1 MLCDTFTVA
10 LESEACFKFMA
21 YDQMHW
27 YLMPTRVDET
37 NTKRFV
43 AGATSGVISVLF
55 TYPLELIRVR
65 LAVETRTMSSAAHPI
80 PRPLLRHAVSQIYHE
95 GTTANATAQLHSQR
109 LFVTLPLFNFYRG
122 FSVTILGM
130 VPYAGTSFL
139 AWGYLRSRFLPLP
152 SSDDPNYRKAK
163 QKLHPVMDLVLGGIA
178 GAVAQTAS
186 YPFEVVRRR
195 MQVGGLT
202 RPDSWLGWGETVK
215 SIWKQRG
222 WRGFYVGLG
231 IGFIKV
237 VPMTAVSYAVWEA
250 GKTLLGV

>member
-1 MLCDTFTVA
+1 M
-10 LESEACFKFMA
+10 
-21 YDQMHW
+21 
-27 YLMPTRVDET
+27 
-37 NTKRFV
+37 
-43 AGATSGVISVLF
+43 LF

-65 LAVETRTMSSAAHPI
+65 LAVEKRTIASTAHST
-80 PRPLLRHAVSQIYHE
+80 PRPLLWHAVSQIYHE
-95 GTTANATAQLHSQR
+95 GTVTTTSVPLDAKHSQR
-109 LFVTLPLFNFYRG
+109 LFVTLPLFKFYRG
-122 FSVTILGM
+122 FSATILGM

-139 AWGYLRSRFLPLP
+139 AWGYLRSRFLPLA
-152 SSDDPNYRKAK
+152 SSDNANYRKAK
-163 QKLHPVMDLVLGGIA
+163 QKLHPIMDLVLGGIA

-237 VPMTAVSYAVWEA
+237 VPMTAVSYATWEA